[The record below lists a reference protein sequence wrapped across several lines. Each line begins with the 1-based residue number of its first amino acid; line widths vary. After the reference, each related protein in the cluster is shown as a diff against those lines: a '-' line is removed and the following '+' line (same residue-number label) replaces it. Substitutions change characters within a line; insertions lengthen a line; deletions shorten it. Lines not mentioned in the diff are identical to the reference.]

1 MGWMRRGEIMDGDA
15 NHDLITKVI
24 DDVKYNFY
32 CAFGREPN
40 EHEAVDLSQRLRAEL
55 VERPVW
61 LDRALDVLA
70 LTDQHIQTCEKIKIL
85 TQKNGDK
92 KLSKILEKYGH
103 LKSYERHVKGYYYKC
118 VKGK

>member
-1 MGWMRRGEIMDGDA
+1 MGWMQRGEIMDGDA

-24 DDVKYNFY
+24 RDVQYNFY

-61 LDRALDVLA
+61 LARALDVLA
-70 LTDQHIQTCEKIKIL
+70 LTDQHVQVCEKIKIL
-85 TQKNGDK
+85 AMKDGDK

-103 LKSYERHVKGYYYKC
+103 LKSYERHVKKHYYNRI
-118 VKGK
+118 KGK